1 MKSILEELWYG
12 NICPITQCSE
22 ATDESKQLIEY
33 IARHHNDLSSTLTEQ
48 QKETLEKFDD
58 CSCELMDINE
68 KEIFLYAFKLGMRIA
83 IEVLFPSFQS
93 TRGTIT

>member
-12 NICPITQCSE
+12 NICPNTRCLE
-22 ATDESKQLIEY
+22 ATDDSKQLIEY
-33 IARHHNDLSSTLTEQ
+33 IARHHNDLSSTLTEE
-48 QKETLEKFDD
+48 QKEILEKFDD

-83 IEVLFPSFQS
+83 IEVLSPPSNQ
-93 TRGTIT
+93 REEL